1 MSEFVGL
8 RIPVTADLEKFSALL
23 WQLSV
28 PHRISEERGMLV
40 VWVGAES
47 HVTQVKDLYE
57 RLQSGDLELRLESTA
72 VTAKAPSTW
81 YRNLATAPV
90 VVVLLL
96 LSLLGSILPVVD
108 RHFEIL
114 PLLSFYQLHVIGG
127 DLQGEWPR
135 GELWRV
141 ITPAFLHFGL
151 MHIVF
156 NALWLWELGGMIE
169 RRQGAVRILG
179 LVLLVAAGSNIA
191 QAMTGVSL
199 FGGMS
204 GVIYGLLGYIV
215 VWNRLRPATPF
226 PLVKGVAAVML
237 VWLLVCMAGFTELL
251 GLGAVA
257 NTAHLSGLV
266 LGLILG
272 LAAALLD
279 RKPESS
285 LS

>member
-8 RIPVTADLEKFSALL
+8 RLPVTADLEEFSALL
-23 WQLSV
+23 RQLSV

-47 HVTQVKDLYE
+47 HVAQVKDLYE

-108 RHFEIL
+108 RHFDIL
-114 PLLSFYQLHVIGG
+114 PLLSFYQLHLVGG
-127 DLQGEWPR
+127 DLQGTWPR

-179 LVLLVAAGSNIA
+179 LVLLIAAGSNIA

-215 VWNRLRPATPF
+215 AWNRLRPATPF
-226 PLVKGVAAVML
+226 PLVRGVAVVMV

-285 LS
+285 PS

>member
-8 RIPVTADLEKFSALL
+8 RLPVTADLEEFSALL
-23 WQLSV
+23 WQVSV

-47 HVTQVKDLYE
+47 HVAQVKALYE

-108 RHFEIL
+108 RHFDIL
-114 PLLSFYQLHVIGG
+114 PLLSFYQLHLVGG
-127 DLQGEWPR
+127 DLQGTWPR

-215 VWNRLRPATPF
+215 AWNRLRPATPF
-226 PLVKGVAAVML
+226 PLVKGVAAVMV

-285 LS
+285 PS

>member
-8 RIPVTADLEKFSALL
+8 RLPVTADLEEFSALL

-47 HVTQVKDLYE
+47 HVGQVKDLYE
-57 RLQSGDLELRLESTA
+57 RLQSGDLELKLESTA

-81 YRNLATAPV
+81 FRNLATAPV

-114 PLLSFYQLHVIGG
+114 PLLSFYQLHLVGG
-127 DLQGEWPR
+127 DLQGAWPR

-179 LVLLVAAGSNIA
+179 LVLLIAAGSNIA

-226 PLVKGVAAVML
+226 PLVRGVAVVMV

-285 LS
+285 PS

>member
-1 MSEFVGL
+1 MSEYIGL
-8 RIPVTADLEKFSALL
+8 RLPLTANLEKFSALL
-23 WQLSV
+23 WQLSL
-28 PHRISEERGMLV
+28 PHRIAEEKGMLV
-40 VWVGAES
+40 LWVGSTA
-47 HVTQVKDLYE
+47 HVEQVKELY
-57 RLQSGDLELRLESTA
+57 QRLESGELQLSEAPQPIA
-72 VTAKAPSTW
+72 VKKTGGW
-81 YRNLATAPV
+81 YRNLAAVPV
-90 VVVLLL
+90 VVALLL
-96 LSLLGSILPVVD
+96 LSLAGSILPYLD
-108 RHFEIL
+108 RQFEIL
-114 PLLSFYQLHVIGG
+114 PLFSFYQLHVVGG
-127 DLQGEWPR
+127 ELQGDWPK
-135 GELWRV
+135 GQLWRL

-156 NALWLWELGGMIE
+156 NSLWLWELGGMIE

-179 LVLLVAAGSNIA
+179 LVLLIAAGSNIA

-226 PLVKGVAAVML
+226 PLVNGVAVVMV

-279 RKPESS
+279 RKPV
-285 LS
+285 

>member
-8 RIPVTADLEKFSALL
+8 RLPVTADLEEFSALL

-47 HVTQVKDLYE
+47 HVAQVKDLYE

-108 RHFEIL
+108 RHFDIL
-114 PLLSFYQLHVIGG
+114 PLLSFYQLHLVGG
-127 DLQGEWPR
+127 DLQGTWPR

-179 LVLLVAAGSNIA
+179 LVLLIAAGSNIA

-215 VWNRLRPATPF
+215 AWNRLRPAPPF
-226 PLVKGVAAVML
+226 PLVRGVAVVMV

-285 LS
+285 PS

>member
-1 MSEFVGL
+1 MSELVGL

-23 WQLSV
+23 WKLSL

-40 VWVGAES
+40 VWVGTEA
-47 HVTQVKDLYE
+47 HVAQVQDLYQ
-57 RLQSGDLELRLESTA
+57 RLESGDLEIKVETA
-72 VTAKAPSTW
+72 PATIKGPSQW
-81 YRNLATAPV
+81 SKKLAAVPV

-96 LSLLGSILPVVD
+96 LSLAGSILPYLD
-108 RHFEIL
+108 RNFEIL
-114 PLLSFYQLHVIGG
+114 PLLSFYQLQVVGS
-127 DLQGEWPR
+127 DLQGAWPR
-135 GELWRV
+135 GELWRL

-169 RRQGAVRILG
+169 RRQGAIRILG
-179 LVLLVAAGSNIA
+179 LVLLIAAGSNIA

-215 VWNRLRPATPF
+215 AWNRLRPAMQF
-226 PLVKGVAAVML
+226 PLVKGVAVVMV
-237 VWLLVCMAGFTELL
+237 VWLLICMAGFTELL
-251 GLGAVA
+251 GLGAIA

-272 LAAALLD
+272 IAAALLD

>member
-1 MSEFVGL
+1 
-8 RIPVTADLEKFSALL
+8 
-23 WQLSV
+23 
-28 PHRISEERGMLV
+28 
-40 VWVGAES
+40 
-47 HVTQVKDLYE
+47 
-57 RLQSGDLELRLESTA
+57 
-72 VTAKAPSTW
+72 
-81 YRNLATAPV
+81 
-90 VVVLLL
+90 
-96 LSLLGSILPVVD
+96 
-108 RHFEIL
+108 
-114 PLLSFYQLHVIGG
+114 
-127 DLQGEWPR
+127 
-135 GELWRV
+135 
-141 ITPAFLHFGL
+141 LHFGL

-179 LVLLVAAGSNIA
+179 LVLLIAAGSNIA

-215 VWNRLRPATPF
+215 AWNRLRPATPF
-226 PLVKGVAAVML
+226 PLVRGVAVVMV
-237 VWLLVCMAGFTELL
+237 VWLLVCMAGFTEVL

-285 LS
+285 PS